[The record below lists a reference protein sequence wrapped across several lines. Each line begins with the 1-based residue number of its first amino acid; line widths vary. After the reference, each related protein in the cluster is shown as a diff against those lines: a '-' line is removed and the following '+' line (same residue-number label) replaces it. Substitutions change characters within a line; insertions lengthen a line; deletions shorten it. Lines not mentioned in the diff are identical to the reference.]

1 MSTNL
6 SAKNSKDDGIV
17 DKIIRGLFLAALLL
31 FFGTLMMA
39 FVLVLQ
45 TPAGSS
51 VSQALNSLFALDSV
65 QMWWYVTRAAALT
78 GYLLMWL
85 SMAWGLAI
93 ANKILSPAIEGTF
106 TYDFHEFLSLLGI
119 GFIILHV
126 AVLYF
131 DRFLPFTVIQT
142 LIPFIDS
149 YRPFWVGLGII
160 GFYLFL
166 LVAITF
172 YMRKSIGMQAFRAIH
187 ALSLVGYLGATLH
200 GLFAGTDSAL
210 WMTQLLYAITFIV
223 IVFLTAYWLIILGLN
238 RREKA
243 EAAAK
248 AAAAQ
253 RRAQRLRQNQ
263 SQR

>member
-6 SAKNSKDDGIV
+6 STNNSKEESSIDR
-17 DKIIRGLFLAALLL
+17 IIRGVFLVALLL
-31 FFGTLMMA
+31 FFTALMMA

-45 TPAGSS
+45 IPAGSS

-65 QMWWYVTRAAALT
+65 QMWWYVTRAAGLT
-78 GYLLMWL
+78 GYFLLWL

-93 ANKILSPAIEGTF
+93 ANKILSPAVEGTF

-119 GFIILHV
+119 GFIFLHII
-126 AVLYF
+126 VLLF
-131 DRFLPFTVIQT
+131 DRFLPFSVPQT
-142 LIPFIDS
+142 LIPFIDT
-149 YRPFWVGLGII
+149 YRPVWVGMGII

-166 LVAITF
+166 LVTVTF
-172 YMRKSIGMQAFRAIH
+172 YMRKTIGSQAFRSIH

-210 WMTQLLYAITFIV
+210 WMTKTLYAITFIV
-223 IVFLTAYWLIILGLN
+223 IVFLTAYWLIIISLN
-238 RREKA
+238 RREKS

-248 AAAAQ
+248 AAMAKRQ
-253 RRAQRLRQNQ
+253 AQRLRPT
-263 SQR
+263 SR

>member
-6 SAKNSKDDGIV
+6 STNNSKEEPTIDR
-17 DKIIRGLFLAALLL
+17 IIRGVFLVALLL
-31 FFGTLMMA
+31 FFSALMMA
-39 FVLVLQ
+39 FVLILQ

-51 VSQALNSLFALDSV
+51 VSQAMNSLFALDSI
-65 QMWWYVTRAAALT
+65 QMWWYVTRAAGLT
-78 GYLLMWL
+78 GYFLMWL

-93 ANKILSPAIEGTF
+93 ANKILHPAVEGSF

-119 GFIILHV
+119 GFITLHII
-126 AVLYF
+126 VLYF
-131 DRFLPFTVIQT
+131 DRFLPFNVIQT

-166 LVAITF
+166 LVAVTF
-172 YMRKSIGMQAFRAIH
+172 YMRKTIGMQAFRSIH

-210 WMTQLLYAITFIV
+210 WMTKLLYALTFIV
-223 IVFLTAYWLIILGLN
+223 IVFLATYWLIIISLN
-238 RREKA
+238 KREKA
-243 EAAAK
+243 EAASK
-248 AAAAQ
+248 AALAKRQ
-253 RRAQRLRQNQ
+253 AQRLRQNQ
-263 SQR
+263 R